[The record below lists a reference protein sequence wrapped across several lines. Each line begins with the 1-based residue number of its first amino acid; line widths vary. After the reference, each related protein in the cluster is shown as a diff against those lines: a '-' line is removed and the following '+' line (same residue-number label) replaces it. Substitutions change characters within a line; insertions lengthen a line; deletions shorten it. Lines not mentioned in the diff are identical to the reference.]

1 MISTMVRKEVMGEGI
16 NDVSFVTGDSFFVS
30 QPVKLLFP
38 QQLMDPAGVIST
50 LQITFAGMTSCFTED
65 LVISLNRELA
75 CVVDTITPME
85 N

>member
-1 MISTMVRKEVMGEGI
+1 MNVPQCFWPNKQSRPHIDMISTVVRKEVMGEGI

-50 LQITFAGMTSCFTED
+50 LQINLAPMTSCFT
-65 LVISLNRELA
+65 
-75 CVVDTITPME
+75 
-85 N
+85 